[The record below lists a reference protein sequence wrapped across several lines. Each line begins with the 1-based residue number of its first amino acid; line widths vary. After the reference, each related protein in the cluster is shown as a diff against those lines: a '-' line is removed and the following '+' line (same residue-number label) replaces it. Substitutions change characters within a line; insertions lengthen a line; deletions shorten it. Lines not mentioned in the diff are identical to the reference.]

1 MVLTF
6 IEFDGGSFIRI
17 ASSVVGETP
26 CADRGITM
34 RVPVDQTAFADGI
47 RFQFAE
53 PVAVYENNR
62 RVDGKQAVDADGVP
76 LWSVQILILRAGR
89 RSELET
95 VKVPSIVAINIPPTT
110 PIVFDGLTATTW
122 ENNGRSGIS
131 LSARGIAEA

>member
-1 MVLTF
+1 
-6 IEFDGGSFIRI
+6 
-17 ASSVVGETP
+17 
-26 CADRGITM
+26 M

-47 RFQFAE
+47 RFQCAE
-53 PVAVYENNR
+53 PVAGYENNR

>member
-26 CADRGITM
+26 CADRSITM

-131 LSARGIAEA
+131 LSARGIAEG

>member
-26 CADRGITM
+26 CAARSITM

>member
-1 MVLTF
+1 
-6 IEFDGGSFIRI
+6 
-17 ASSVVGETP
+17 
-26 CADRGITM
+26 M

-95 VKVPSIVAINIPPTT
+95 VKCHRLSPSISRRPRQSCS
-110 PIVFDGLTATTW
+110 TA
-122 ENNGRSGIS
+122 
-131 LSARGIAEA
+131 